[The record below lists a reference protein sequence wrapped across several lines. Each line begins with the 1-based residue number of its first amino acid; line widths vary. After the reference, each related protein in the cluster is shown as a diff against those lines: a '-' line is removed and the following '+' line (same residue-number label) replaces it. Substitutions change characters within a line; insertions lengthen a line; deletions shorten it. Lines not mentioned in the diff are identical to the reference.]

1 MEKVENKL
9 HTQLVMRKPTKGA
22 FDEEKSKINIMEYS
36 TETRVTAESS
46 NTGGEACKKTG
57 GEVSTGSTLKLPQL
71 PRREQRRNDITTFS
85 GFKLVEQEFSL

>member
-46 NTGGEACKKTG
+46 NTGYNILCNSRAQ
-57 GEVSTGSTLKLPQL
+57 S
-71 PRREQRRNDITTFS
+71 
-85 GFKLVEQEFSL
+85 SLIIYQYILD